1 MKSWIRHWQK
11 VSEMRVLA
19 ESFLFCSL
27 LPSLFYLLP
36 AWSAYFSG
44 AFTRDYLVNPG
55 RSVGAILSAPIVET
69 AILFVPILEICRK
82 LKVPPVWTILCFAA
96 FFESLHTFRGF
107 FGHLILY
114 PTGVDAYGSLS
125 CHAGS
130 FLLACLSFYGSHSR
144 TLQCLRFFRE
154 PAQLQVL
161 DRLILAGCLGRERS
175 SKLLPFRVW
184 SPSELLHLFRGVV
197 VKTRDSV
204 LALEEIYPGL
214 VVIAVEVG
222 EQVFSRP

>member
-1 MKSWIRHWQK
+1 MKSWIRRWQK
-11 VSEMRVLA
+11 ISEMRVLA

-114 PTGVDAYGSLS
+114 PSGVTLTVLYLS
-125 CHAGS
+125 M
-130 FLLACLSFYGSHSR
+130 
-144 TLQCLRFFRE
+144 
-154 PAQLQVL
+154 
-161 DRLILAGCLGRERS
+161 RERS
-175 SKLLPFRVW
+175 FWHAFLFTAVIH
-184 SPSELLHLFRGVV
+184 ELYNFLIV
-197 VKTRDSV
+197 
-204 LALEEIYPGL
+204 
-214 VVIAVEVG
+214 
-222 EQVFSRP
+222 